1 MFPPRRGGSPAVL
14 RSPRVRPLALVL
26 ACAGLVLAASA
37 DARPTAAIA
46 VARTVTSAAR
56 PATTATTA
64 AQPPTAA
71 ATLSEC
77 VDAAGQTERYATF
90 AAEMTALPSSVRM
103 EIRIEVQERLPG
115 EAGFHAISAP
125 GLGSWRLS
133 DPSVHGYRYL
143 RQVTDLAAPA
153 VYRASVHFRWLSAHG
168 FVLRRAERLTP
179 RCAEPAL
186 VGTGVGAGSVAGAVT
201 PAK

>member
-1 MFPPRRGGSPAVL
+1 MFSPRRGGSPVVL
-14 RSPRVRPLALVL
+14 RFVLAGPLALVL
-26 ACAGLVLAASA
+26 ACAGLGPASFA
-37 DARPTAAIA
+37 DARAPGSAAA
-46 VARTVTSAAR
+46 AGAR

-71 ATLSEC
+71 ATLPEC
-77 VDAAGQTERYATF
+77 VDAAGQTDRYATF
-90 AAEMTALPSSVRM
+90 AAEMTALPSSFRM

-115 EAGFHAISAP
+115 EAAFHAISAP

-133 DPSVHGYRYL
+133 DPGVHAYRYL

-153 VYRASVHFRWLSAHG
+153 VYRALVRFRWLSAHG
-168 FVLRRAERLTP
+168 YVLRRAERLTP

-186 VGTGVGAGSVAGAVT
+186 AGAGVGAGSVAGAVT
-201 PAK
+201 PAT